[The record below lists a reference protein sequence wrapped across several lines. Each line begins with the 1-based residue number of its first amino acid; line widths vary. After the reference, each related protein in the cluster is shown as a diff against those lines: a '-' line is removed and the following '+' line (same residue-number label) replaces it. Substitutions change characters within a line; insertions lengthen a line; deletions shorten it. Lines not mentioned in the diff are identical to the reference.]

1 VPQRRFQL
9 YGRRKTK
16 PLRARQRH
24 LVDELLP
31 RLRITLPASGRLAPL
46 PLFAQPVREVWL
58 EIGFGGGEHLAA
70 LASLD
75 PGVGFIGAEPFV
87 NGVAKLL
94 LAIADGGL
102 RNVRIFD
109 ADARLLLEQLESESI
124 GRVFILFPDPWPK
137 RRHEKRRLMTSD
149 VVAELHRIMKPGAEL
164 RLVSD
169 SPDYI
174 SWSLDNILRHGGFGW
189 LAGRP
194 ADWRSQPPGWVETR
208 YEAKARS
215 RGRKPAYL
223 RFTRLA

>member
-1 VPQRRFQL
+1 MPQRRFQL

-31 RLRITLPASGRLAPL
+31 RLRVTLPASGKLAPL

-94 LAIADGGL
+94 LAIADG
-102 RNVRIFD
+102 VID
-109 ADARLLLEQLESESI
+109 QSHI
-124 GRVFILFPDPWPK
+124 
-137 RRHEKRRLMTSD
+137 
-149 VVAELHRIMKPGAEL
+149 VAELGEVLGYGEDMIRKIERGARIPRPEMSAVGKASQGTILQDAAFGFKYIWARKPLVEVTLKPG
-164 RLVSD
+164 SQ
-169 SPDYI
+169 I
-174 SWSLDNILRHGGFGW
+174 SSCRWCV
-189 LAGRP
+189 P
-194 ADWRSQPPGWVETR
+194 
-208 YEAKARS
+208 
-215 RGRKPAYL
+215 
-223 RFTRLA
+223 

>member
-1 VPQRRFQL
+1 MPQRRFQL

-102 RNVRIFD
+102 KASAGLAIYD
-109 ADARLLLEQLESESI
+109 EHTL
-124 GRVFILFPDPWPK
+124 
-137 RRHEKRRLMTSD
+137 
-149 VVAELHRIMKPGAEL
+149 
-164 RLVSD
+164 
-169 SPDYI
+169 
-174 SWSLDNILRHGGFGW
+174 SLIHI
-189 LAGRP
+189 
-194 ADWRSQPPGWVETR
+194 
-208 YEAKARS
+208 
-215 RGRKPAYL
+215 
-223 RFTRLA
+223 